1 MQFFYQIINNKMIIS
16 KPLDTRINFENRD
29 KLEGTY
35 DKPLLI
41 NITSGQ
47 RAGESLI
54 YHFKIEEKYRQYRI
68 NKVYNGTVNLI
79 CAHKSCKCSAKL
91 RLDPQFIKVDLNFY
105 AKSNGRSRSKFSINN
120 LDPNLRNL
128 HFWQVIQHTPK
139 FEHNENCSTDDFY
152 LQYRTDFRETMTFNS
167 LRSKKPE
174 YNLTKFFYSG
184 DASNYDVFLFRLN
197 F

>member
-1 MQFFYQIINNKMIIS
+1 M
-16 KPLDTRINFENRD
+16 
-29 KLEGTY
+29 
-35 DKPLLI
+35 
-41 NITSGQ
+41 
-47 RAGESLI
+47 
-54 YHFKIEEKYRQYRI
+54 
-68 NKVYNGTVNLI
+68 
-79 CAHKSCKCSAKL
+79 
-91 RLDPQFIKVDLNFY
+91 NFY

-174 YNLTKFFYSG
+174 YNLTKSFYSG